1 MSGLKGIQNTNG
13 RPKGAVNVSTAKVRE
28 SFSMLLENNL
38 STLQSDLDSLK
49 PGDRLRILLEL
60 ASFIIPKM
68 KAVEVTNVE
77 NENYKP
83 IIIDL
88 SKWS

>member
-1 MSGLKGIQNTNG
+1 MSGFKGIQNTNG

-38 STLQSDLDSLK
+38 STLQRDLDSLK
-49 PGDRLRILLEL
+49 PGERLRIILEL
-60 ASFIIPKM
+60 ASFLIPKM

-77 NENYKP
+77 NESYKP
-83 IIIDL
+83 IIIDM

>member
-1 MSGLKGIQNTNG
+1 MSGFKGIQNTNG

>member
-1 MSGLKGIQNTNG
+1 MTTFKGTPNLNG
-13 RPKGAVNVSTAKVRE
+13 RPKGAVNNSTAKVKE

-49 PGDRLRILLEL
+49 PGERLRIILEL
-60 ASFIIPKM
+60 ASFLIPKI

-77 NENYKP
+77 NENFKP
-83 IIIDL
+83 VIIDL
-88 SKWS
+88 SKWT